1 VLDIVAPIFGLV
13 LLGYG
18 AAKAGTFDEAATRG
32 LSLFVFNF
40 AIPIML
46 VRTLGRVA
54 LPPEPDWALLVA
66 YFAGA
71 FAVYAAGTARRGR
84 VLGAAAPSPRSSA
97 SAPRSRT
104 R

>member
-1 VLDIVAPIFGLV
+1 M

-18 AAKAGTFDEAATRG
+18 AAKAGVFDEAATRG

-54 LPPEPDWALLVA
+54 LPTP
-66 YFAGA
+66 
-71 FAVYAAGTARRGR
+71 
-84 VLGAAAPSPRSSA
+84 
-97 SAPRSRT
+97 
-104 R
+104 